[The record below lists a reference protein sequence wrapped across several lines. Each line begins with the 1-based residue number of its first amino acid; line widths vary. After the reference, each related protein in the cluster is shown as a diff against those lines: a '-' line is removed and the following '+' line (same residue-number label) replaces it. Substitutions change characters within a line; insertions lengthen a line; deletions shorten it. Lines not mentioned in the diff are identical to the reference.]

1 MKMHDINNMTHEE
14 IEREMEDVL
23 EAYSN
28 VKFQQATHQLDNPVK
43 LRYMR
48 KDIARVK
55 TVLHEFDLG
64 LRKGKKVDEKKPEAS
79 KD

>member
-1 MKMHDINNMTHEE
+1 MKMYDINNMTHEE
-14 IEREMEDVL
+14 IEREMEDLL

-28 VKFQQATHQLDNPVK
+28 FKFQQATHQLDNPVK

-64 LRKGKKVDEKKPEAS
+64 LRKRKKIDEKKPEAS

>member
-14 IEREMEDVL
+14 IEREMEDLL

-48 KDIARVK
+48 RDIARVK
-55 TVLHEFDLG
+55 TVLHEFDLQ